1 MIIVVLVLEL
11 ALAERVTEAVSLSAV
26 RLKTRKP
33 KDDKQNA
40 MKTLPKARNTEIVVQ
55 KIDEEVL
62 IYDLI
67 DDKAHH
73 MNKTISLIWE
83 KCDGETT
90 FEEINKL
97 LTKELGMSIESDF
110 IWLALDE
117 LNKANLLRDEIKKS
131 EFTKLSRR
139 KVIFRYALPAVSLP
153 VVMSLVSPKSI
164 HAQSCTGQLNDF
176 CGPGTPGICCVPG
189 LVCQLTPGG
198 HQCIPAGWTTP
209 PP

>member
-1 MIIVVLVLEL
+1 MI
-11 ALAERVTEAVSLSAV
+11 
-26 RLKTRKP
+26 KP
-33 KDDKQNA
+33 TLTK
-40 MKTLPKARNTEIVVQ
+40 LPKARVSEFVVQ
-55 KIDEEVL
+55 RIDDETLV
-62 IYDLI
+62 YDLTN
-67 DDKAHH
+67 DRAHH
-73 MNKTISLIWE
+73 LNKTISLIWE

-90 FEEINKL
+90 IAEITGL
-97 LTKELGMSIESDF
+97 LSKELNMSIESDF

-117 LNKANLLRDEIKKS
+117 LNKANLLEDEVKKS
-131 EFTKLSRR
+131 ELTKLSRR

-198 HQCIPAGWTTP
+198 HQCIPAGWAAP
-209 PP
+209 SP